1 MIELIIG
8 IIGCVFLYWLGGI
21 LYEHDYPFKVIQ
33 RELMHMESE
42 EE

>member
-1 MIELIIG
+1 MNELIIG
-8 IIGCVFLYWLGGI
+8 IIACVFLYWLGGI

-33 RELMHMESE
+33 QELIRMERE